1 MSIRFARWLRAVWCN
16 RRGAVP
22 RPAWCTY
29 LVTYRCNARC
39 GMCDSWKQP
48 PQDELTPPQAAT
60 LFRQLR
66 PLDVVRITGGEP
78 FLRRDLAELV
88 RAIDSAARPR
98 VLHITTNGSFPQRV
112 QQLIAD
118 FPAPRRLRFMVSF
131 DGLAPEHDRN
141 RGPAVTFAR
150 ALETTRLLARARRT
164 HGVEVSV
171 NHTVISAQSLADHD
185 ELRRILATLGVEV
198 HAVLAYADSAMY
210 GLTLHGGPADHLVP
224 PRGYP
229 LHPAVPRAAATD
241 FVARELHRAGRY
253 RSPLL
258 RWGKAY
264 YLRGLLNRL
273 RSAAAPR
280 PRPPCVALR
289 SHIRLLPDGRV
300 PVCQFN
306 TSVVGDLRNDTLTT
320 LWHNARTAAAR
331 AWVDRCPGCWAECEV
346 VPNALYS
353 GDILRGG

>member
-1 MSIRFARWLRAVWCN
+1 
-16 RRGAVP
+16 
-22 RPAWCTY
+22 
-29 LVTYRCNARC
+29 
-39 GMCDSWKQP
+39 MCDSWQQP
-48 PQDELTPPQAAT
+48 PQDELTPAQAAAI
-60 LFRQLR
+60 FRQLR

-78 FLRRDLAELV
+78 FLRRDLSELV
-88 RAIDSAARPR
+88 QAIDAAARPR
-98 VLHITTNGSFPQRV
+98 VLHITTNGSLPKRV

-118 FPAPRRLRFMVSF
+118 FRAPRRLRFMVSF
-131 DGLAPEHDRN
+131 DGLAAEHDRN

-150 ALETTRLLARARRT
+150 ALETTRLLVAARRAR
-164 HGVEVSV
+164 GIEVSA

-185 ELRRILATLGVEV
+185 GLRRELAAFGVEV

-210 GLTLHGGPADHLVP
+210 GLTLHGRPAEHLVP

-229 LHPAVPRAAATD
+229 LHPAIPLAAATD
-241 FVARELHRAGRY
+241 FVARELRQVRRY

-264 YLRGLLNRL
+264 YLRGLLDRL
-273 RSAAAPR
+273 RNVESPR

-306 TSVVGDLRNDTLTT
+306 TSVVGDLRSDTLAAV
-320 LWHNARTAAAR
+320 WHNEHTAAAR
-331 AWVDRCPGCWAECEV
+331 TWVDRCPGCWAECEV

-353 GDILRGG
+353 GDILRG